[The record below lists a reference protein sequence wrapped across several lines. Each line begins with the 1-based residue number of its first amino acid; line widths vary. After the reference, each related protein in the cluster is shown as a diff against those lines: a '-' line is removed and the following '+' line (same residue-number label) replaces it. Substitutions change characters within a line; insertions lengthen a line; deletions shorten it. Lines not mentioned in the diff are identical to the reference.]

1 MAVEE
6 VTVFYVECDDCKS
19 DLSWGC
25 DQCANSNWNSLPTE
39 YQYGEFWYCNY
50 CAIKRG
56 LKDPP
61 KQTVRWPDIY
71 LDALRQSLTM
81 PNFITTHPKDS
92 YTFRRVEPS
101 DGEAK

>member
-19 DLSWGC
+19 D
-25 DQCANSNWNSLPTE
+25 
-39 YQYGEFWYCNY
+39 
-50 CAIKRG
+50 
-56 LKDPP
+56 P